1 MVHQDEY
8 DTLCRVLTDYEG
20 YGTEDDDV
28 VGDIDYV
35 ADFLDSISQTYGLN
49 GFVLETIQRA
59 VRKYREKDTDSMR
72 EMDDMKA
79 EIYDLACRLQTSWDD
94 VWTDT
99 II

>member
-20 YGTEDDDV
+20 NGTEDDDV

-35 ADFLDSISQTYGLN
+35 ADFLDSLSKTYGLN
-49 GFVLETIQRA
+49 GFVLETIQRD
-59 VRKYREKDTDSMR
+59 VRKYRKKDTDGMR

-79 EIYDLACRLQTSWDD
+79 EIYDLGCRLQTSWDD
-94 VWTDT
+94 IWSDT
-99 II
+99 TI